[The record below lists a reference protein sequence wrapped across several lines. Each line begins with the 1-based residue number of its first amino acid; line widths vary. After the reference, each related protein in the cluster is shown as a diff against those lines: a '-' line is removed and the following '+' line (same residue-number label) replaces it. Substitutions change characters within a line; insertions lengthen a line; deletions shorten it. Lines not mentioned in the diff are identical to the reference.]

1 MHAHPP
7 WQNICQ
13 QLSPSSL
20 SLSMHGKL
28 PFILSTTSSKHCIG
42 IIDQVHQHALSNL
55 ITFISK
61 AYHQHACNLS
71 QELGFLFLSQ
81 FPYLEQWLPLE
92 QTCQSSMN
100 FSFVHFAVAALYY
113 HLFIQMCL
121 ATSGTRTLYNVGWTL
136 DKAMAA
142 TRTKIVRI
150 CPAAYRI
157 QINVELL
164 GLLLVF
170 SRI

>member
-92 QTCQSSMN
+92 QTCQSPMN

-121 ATSGTRTLYNVGWTL
+121 ATSGTRTLYMGWTL
-136 DKAMAA
+136 DKAMDKDD
-142 TRTKIVRI
+142 TYLPCST
-150 CPAAYRI
+150 YRI
-157 QINVELL
+157 QINFQLM
-164 GLLLVF
+164 GLLF
-170 SRI
+170 NDYW

>member
-1 MHAHPP
+1 M
-7 WQNICQ
+7 
-13 QLSPSSL
+13 
-20 SLSMHGKL
+20 
-28 PFILSTTSSKHCIG
+28 
-42 IIDQVHQHALSNL
+42 HQHALSNL

-92 QTCQSSMN
+92 QTCQSPMN

-121 ATSGTRTLYNVGWTL
+121 ATSGTRTLYVGWTL

-157 QINVELL
+157 QINFELM
-164 GLLLVF
+164 GLLFNDPWHFQNLVLL
-170 SRI
+170 SIR

>member
-1 MHAHPP
+1 MGNFHLYF
-7 WQNICQ
+7 Q
-13 QLSPSSL
+13 QLQVN
-20 SLSMHGKL
+20 
-28 PFILSTTSSKHCIG
+28 IG

-92 QTCQSSMN
+92 QTCQSPMN

-121 ATSGTRTLYNVGWTL
+121 ATSGTRTLYVGWTL

-142 TRTKIVRI
+142 TYDTYLPCSI
-150 CPAAYRI
+150 YHI
-157 QINVELL
+157 QVYFQLM
-164 GLLLVF
+164 GLLFNDPWHFQNLVLL
-170 SRI
+170 SIR